1 MTEMK
6 NKTIIK
12 HWMGLKP
19 DVVSK
24 KKKNDELQLVV
35 DWKIGNP
42 TDVVI
47 KRISEKS
54 FSYEDVGCFRREF
67 PNVERL
73 LWEYELPISI
83 KEDIISLP
91 ISQSV
96 EETFFDWE
104 KYEESIQTKHNK
116 KVMERIGGLI

>member
-1 MTEMK
+1 M
-6 NKTIIK
+6 NKKIIIQ
-12 HWMGLKP
+12 HNWIKP
-19 DVVSK
+19 DGVRK

-35 DWKIGNP
+35 DWKIGDQS
-42 TDVVI
+42 DVVI
-47 KRISEKS
+47 KRVSEKS
-54 FSYEDVGCFRREF
+54 FSYEDVGVFRREF

-116 KVMERIGGLI
+116 KEIEKIKGLI

>member
-1 MTEMK
+1 MN
-6 NKTIIK
+6 NKTIIQ
-12 HWMGLKP
+12 HNWIKP

-24 KKKNDELQLVV
+24 KKKNDELHLVV

-96 EETFFDWE
+96 DETFFDYD
-104 KYEESIQTKHNK
+104 KMTESVGWKHNQ
-116 KVMERIGGLI
+116 KVMERIKGLI

>member
-1 MTEMK
+1 MN
-6 NKTIIK
+6 NKTIIQ
-12 HWMGLKP
+12 HNWIKP

-24 KKKNDELQLVV
+24 KKKNDELHLVV

-42 TDVVI
+42 SYETDVVI

-54 FSYEDVGCFRREF
+54 FSYEDVGVFRREF

-96 EETFFDWE
+96 DETFFDYD
-104 KYEESIQTKHNK
+104 KMKESIGWKHNQK
-116 KVMERIGGLI
+116 EIEKIKGLI